1 MPKAIWVVGGG
12 LAGAEAAWQAAN
24 AGYDVIL
31 YEMRPERMTPAH
43 TTPLLGE
50 LVCSNSLK
58 ANNLENASGLLK
70 EELRRLGSLLM
81 TVAEETKVP
90 AGGALAVDRQRFAAG
105 ITARISEHPRI
116 KVVRTEISSIPSDQ
130 PAVVATGPLTSPL
143 LSAWLQ
149 QLFGEEYFYFF
160 DAVAPIVT
168 RESLDFKRIF
178 AASRY
183 GRGEAEYLNC
193 PMNEEEY
200 TLFWENLTAAEVHQ
214 SHLGAAEKRFF
225 EGCMPVEVLAARGKD
240 TLRYGPLKPVG
251 LTDPATG
258 KRPYAV
264 VQLRPENREKT
275 LYNMVGF
282 QTNLRWGEQKR
293 VFRMIPGLAEA
304 EFVRYG
310 VMHRNSFINTPKLL
324 TNALQWKGGGPLF
337 FAGQLIGVEG
347 YVESIAA
354 GLLAGKN
361 IVRFLEGKAP
371 LVFPRETAM
380 GALFHHIINAEIR
393 HFQPMN
399 INFGLFPPLKVKI
412 KEKLKKNR
420 AIAERALNS
429 LENYLRNEEK

>member
-1 MPKAIWVVGGG
+1 M
-12 LAGAEAAWQAAN
+12 
-24 AGYDVIL
+24 
-31 YEMRPERMTPAH
+31 
-43 TTPLLGE
+43 
-50 LVCSNSLK
+50 
-58 ANNLENASGLLK
+58 
-70 EELRRLGSLLM
+70 
-81 TVAEETKVP
+81 
-90 AGGALAVDRQRFAAG
+90 
-105 ITARISEHPRI
+105 
-116 KVVRTEISSIPSDQ
+116 VRTEIAALPSDQ

-168 RESLDFKRIF
+168 RESLDFSRIF

-193 PMNEEEY
+193 PMSEEEY
-200 TLFWENLTAAEVHQ
+200 TLFWENLITAETHQ
-214 SHLGAAEKRFF
+214 SHLGPAEQRFF

-264 VQLRPENREKT
+264 VQVRPENREKT

-282 QTNLRWGEQKR
+282 QTNLRWGEQRR
-293 VFRMIPGLAEA
+293 VFRMIPGLAAA

-324 TNALQWKGGGPLF
+324 TPALQWKGGWPLF

-354 GLLAGKN
+354 GLVAGRN
-361 IVRFLEGKAP
+361 LVRWLEGKPP
-371 LVFPRETAM
+371 LIFPRETAI
-380 GALFHHIINAEIR
+380 GALFHHIINADIR

-399 INFGLFPPLKVKI
+399 INFGLFPPLEVKI
-412 KEKLKKNR
+412 KEKLKK
-420 AIAERALNS
+420 
-429 LENYLRNEEK
+429 